1 MMLQLSPPYLVYRSI
16 DEWIDITELNA
27 AANTIVDLVRNSTF
41 RGKLIRALDAASNKY
56 DRPNVSNDDDD
67 VDDHDS
73 DNEQDDGRDYR
84 NSFE

>member
-1 MMLQLSPPYLVYRSI
+1 MYRSI

-27 AANTIVDLVRNSTF
+27 AADNILDLVRNSTF

-73 DNEQDDGRDYR
+73 DNKQDDDRDYK
-84 NSFE
+84 NNCV

>member
-1 MMLQLSPPYLVYRSI
+1 M
-16 DEWIDITELNA
+16 
-27 AANTIVDLVRNSTF
+27 RNSTF

-84 NSFE
+84 NNFE